1 MKWASRLCSR
11 ASAALN
17 EHACDA
23 CDGLSVHVLG
33 ALVDSVLDSV
43 PWWLGEHLSVFA
55 VPQQVSR
62 CDVMRACPRV
72 STLSVCSAAGVL
84 KLTVRMRLCFVKVV
98 RGRGSRHEGEV
109 RARGALFYE
118 FRVMRATQ
126 QDVR

>member
-1 MKWASRLCSR
+1 MKWASRICSR
-11 ASAALN
+11 ASAALS

-23 CDGLSVHVLG
+23 CDGLSVLR
-33 ALVDSVLDSV
+33 ALVDSV
-43 PWWLGEHLSVFA
+43 PWWLGDLSVFA